1 MAFKTITSKIAPVII
16 GAGRMKSTTYIATKV
31 SGPNN
36 LSGVF
41 TSEIIQFDN
50 ASGGGEKT
58 IGNRDAS
65 GNINWNNNASG
76 KIKLN
81 TSKFKKASNNQISS
95 LANELATSAVDKQA
109 LNAASGKGNQD
120 NTDGNTDSSQS
131 KPTPKPR
138 DEGGGFSGSGGAS
151 KVPRNSYDKGL
162 CYPVAMRTGL
172 KGQDII
178 KIDVLKFSPKK
189 MSGGVSQDRWTDST
203 TTDDKGNVTVTES
216 AAKKKKG
223 AIIGSVILPVPTS
236 VNSTNQASWD
246 QGTMTAAQM
255 AMANMVKTGLS
266 QDGLTGAAAEAQE
279 ALSQARTDSGA
290 TKKAL
295 GSFFTEQLTGT
306 SDMLTRT
313 SGMVQ
318 NPNMELLFKG
328 PQMRAFSF
336 SWKMS
341 PRDEK
346 ESIVIA
352 KIIRMFKQSMAPQ
365 KTEGGLFL
373 KSPNIYQLTFQ
384 QGTKP
389 HKFLPKMK
397 ECALTNCAVN
407 FTPDGSYMTYDNT
420 AMVSL
425 EMSLSFQEMEPIY
438 NNDMSHD
445 DDSIGF

>member
-1 MAFKTITSKIAPVII
+1 MASKTATSKIAPVVI
-16 GAGRMKSTTYIATKV
+16 GSGRGKSTTYISTKV
-31 SGPNN
+31 TGPNTKGN
-36 LSGVF
+36 F
-41 TSEIIQFDN
+41 TSEIVQSDN
-50 ASGGGEKT
+50 ASGGGAKT
-58 IGNRDAS
+58 IASRDEN
-65 GNINWNNNASG
+65 GNITWDNAASG

-81 TSKFKKASNNQISS
+81 ESKFKKASNNQISS
-95 LANELATSAVDKQA
+95 LADQLATNAVDKQA
-109 LNAASGKGNQD
+109 LNAAAGKTNQD

-131 KPTPKPR
+131 KPTPAPK
-138 DEGGGFSGSGGAS
+138 DQTGGLSGSGGAS
-151 KVPRNSYDKGL
+151 DVPRNSYEKGL
-162 CYPVAMRTGL
+162 CYPTAMRRNL
-172 KGQDII
+172 QDNI
-178 KIDVLKFSPKK
+178 KIDVLKFNPKK
-189 MSGGVSQDRWTDST
+189 M
-203 TTDDKGNVTVTES
+203 KGAIQQARFAN
-216 AAKKKKG
+216 ADAKKG
-223 AIIGSVILPVPTS
+223 ATIGTVILPVPTS

-255 AMANMVKTGLS
+255 AMANTVKTGLT
-266 QDGLTGAAAEAQE
+266 DGLGAAGSEAASAIGQAQE
-279 ALSQARTDSGA
+279 SGA
-290 TKKAL
+290 ALKESL
-295 GSFFTEQLTGT
+295 GSFFTEQLTGV
-306 SDMLTRT
+306 SDMLSRT
-313 SGMVQ
+313 TGMVQ

-336 SWKMS
+336 TWKMS

-365 KTEGGLFL
+365 KEAKGLFL

-420 AMVSL
+420 AMVAL

-438 NNDMSHD
+438 NNDMSHS
-445 DDSIGF
+445 DDSIGY